1 VHLRPGQFWSVPLSD
16 GRFGCG
22 RVLGIDRNRGYGSR
36 TWFLGAV
43 LDWVDAEPPTA
54 ESIAGAPV
62 LEVGHA
68 HIDVI
73 TSDGG
78 GILGESP
85 LTEAPPDAEHVMSY
99 WGAGY
104 AKTRAERRFIAQDP
118 PPRAERRFISSPLT
132 DEMLAPS
139 ATGQGI
145 VQFGYEPLEDDEYRR
160 LAAWLEDY
168 PEMTLRVYSSPAIR
182 DLEFLRFFPSLQHFA
197 ADTLWNLASLDG
209 LRHLPETLRSL
220 GLGATKRQLDLRI
233 LERFPGLT
241 ELYLEKQHKGIE
253 VLSQLTRLDE
263 LTLRSMTLPDL
274 SLLLP
279 LESLRSL
286 DIKLGGTNDLTLL
299 PRVGQLRYLEL
310 WRVRG
315 LSDVSPVGS
324 LPHLRHLFLQTL
336 PQVIH
341 LPDFSGARSLRRI
354 ELETMKGVR
363 DLRPIAKAPA
373 LEELLLH
380 DMPQLQPDDLRP
392 FVGHPTLRALG
403 VHLGSRRKNT
413 EAAALLGLPEVEYT
427 WNWRDDEASAT
438 PAR

>member
-1 VHLRPGQFWSVPLSD
+1 M
-16 GRFGCG
+16 
-22 RVLGIDRNRGYGSR
+22 LGIDRNRGYGSR

-78 GILGESP
+78 GILGETP
-85 LTEAPPDAEHVMSY
+85 LTEAAPDPEHVMSY

-104 AKTRAERRFIAQDP
+104 ARKRAERRFIDDDP
-118 PPRAERRFISSPLT
+118 PPQAERRFVGTPLT

-139 ATGQGI
+139 ATGQGV
-145 VQFGYEPLEDDEYRR
+145 VQFGYEPLADDEYRR

-168 PEMTLRVYSSPAIR
+168 PEMTLRVYSSAAIR

-209 LRHLPETLRSL
+209 LRHLPETLQSL

-233 LERFPGLT
+233 LERFSGLKA
-241 ELYLEKQHKGIE
+241 LYLEKQHKGID
-253 VLSQLTRLDE
+253 VLSKFTALDD
-263 LTLRSMTLPDL
+263 LTLRSMTLLDL

-286 DIKLGGTNDLTLL
+286 DIKLGGTNDLGLL
-299 PRVGQLRYLEL
+299 PEVGKLRYLEL
-310 WRVRG
+310 WRISG

-324 LPHLRHLFLQTL
+324 LPYLRHLFLQTL
-336 PQVIH
+336 PKVTR
-341 LPDFSGARSLRRI
+341 LPDFSEARSLRRI

-363 DLRPIAKAPA
+363 DLHPIATAPA

-380 DMPQLQPDDLRP
+380 DMFQLEPQDLLP
-392 FVGHPTLRALG
+392 LVGHPTLRALDAP
-403 VHLGSRRKNT
+403 LGSKRKNA
-413 EAAALLGLPEVEYT
+413 EVEALLGLPEVRYGWT
-427 WNWRDDEASAT
+427 WRQDE
-438 PAR
+438 PQ

>member
-1 VHLRPGQFWSVPLSD
+1 MHLRPGQFWSVPLSD

-22 RVLGIDRNRGYGSR
+22 RVLGVDRAPGYGSR

-54 ESIAGAPV
+54 EAISGAPV

-78 GILGESP
+78 VILGETP
-85 LTEAPPDAEHVMSY
+85 LTDVPPDSEQVMSY

-104 AKTRAERRFIAQDP
+104 AKTRAERRFIAHDP
-118 PPRAERRFISSPLT
+118 PPKAERRFVSSPLT

-139 ATGQGI
+139 ATGRGV
-145 VQFGYEPLEDDEYRR
+145 VQFGYQPLTDSEYKR

-168 PEMTLRVYSSPAIR
+168 PEMTLRVYSSAVIR
-182 DLEFLRFFPSLQHFA
+182 DLEFLRFFPSLRNFA
-197 ADTLWNLASLDG
+197 ADTLWNLESLDG
-209 LRHLPETLRSL
+209 LRHLPETLQEL
-220 GLGATKRQLDLRI
+220 GLGATKRQLDLGI
-233 LERFPGLT
+233 LARFPGLKW
-241 ELYLEKQHKGIE
+241 LYLEKQHKGID
-253 VLSQLTRLDE
+253 VLSQLTELDD

-299 PRVGQLRYLEL
+299 PRVGRLRHLEL
-310 WRVRG
+310 WRIRG
-315 LSDVSPVGS
+315 LSDASMVGR
-324 LPHLRHLFLQTL
+324 LPHLRHLFMQTL
-336 PQVIH
+336 PQVTR
-341 LPDFSGARSLRRI
+341 LPDFGEARALRRL
-354 ELETMKGVR
+354 ELETMKGIR
-363 DLRPIAKAPA
+363 DLRPIATAPV
-373 LEELLLH
+373 LEELPLH

-392 FVGHPTLRALG
+392 LIGHPTLRALG

-413 EAAALLGLPEVEYT
+413 EAEALLRLPAVRFD
-427 WNWRDDEASAT
+427 WSWRDDED
-438 PAR
+438 